1 MDKLYFREFEIVPA
15 YEHAE
20 QIAELFSEYTQ
31 MLMDND
37 HDFAGYLELQKYD
50 DELADLKY
58 KYGEPDGRIYIAYL
72 GGRSAGCVGMKR
84 QDERSCELKR
94 LYVRP
99 EYRGRGLARYLS
111 ELILSEAK
119 KAGYERV
126 LLDTLPFLG
135 EAQALYKSLGFYEIP
150 KYLKSPME
158 DAIYMRYDL

>member
-15 YEHAE
+15 YERAE

-150 KYLKSPME
+150 KYLESPME

>member
-15 YEHAE
+15 YEHRE
-20 QIAELFSEYTQ
+20 HIAELFSEYTQ
-31 MLMDND
+31 MLKDND
-37 HDFAGYLELQKYD
+37 PKMKSYLELQKYD
-50 DELADLKY
+50 DELADLHY

-72 GGRSAGCVGMKR
+72 GGRSAGCIGMKR

-126 LLDTLPFLG
+126 LLDTLPFL
-135 EAQALYKSLGFYEIP
+135 EDAQGLYKRLGFYEIP
-150 KYLKSPME
+150 KYLESPM
-158 DAIYMRYDL
+158 DNAIYMGYDL

>member
-37 HDFAGYLELQKYD
+37 PDFAGYLELQRYD
-50 DELADLKY
+50 DELADLHH
-58 KYGEPDGRIYIAYL
+58 KYGEPDGRLYIACL
-72 GGRSAGCVGMKR
+72 EGRSAGCVGMKR
-84 QDERSCELKR
+84 QDEHSCELKR

-99 EYRGRGLARYLS
+99 EYRGRGLARCLT
-111 ELILSEAK
+111 ELILGEAK

-126 LLDTLPFLG
+126 LLDTLPFLA

-150 KYLKSPME
+150 KYLESPME

>member
-37 HDFAGYLELQKYD
+37 PSFAGYLELQKYD

-58 KYGEPDGRIYIAYL
+58 KYGEPDGRIYIAYF

-84 QDERSCELKR
+84 QDEHSCELKR

-99 EYRGRGLARYLS
+99 EYRGRGTF
-111 ELILSEAK
+111 
-119 KAGYERV
+119 ERH
-126 LLDTLPFLG
+126 
-135 EAQALYKSLGFYEIP
+135 SL
-150 KYLKSPME
+150 
-158 DAIYMRYDL
+158 